1 MAVTCK
7 LCNKRGRLLQ
17 LLQSLLPVLSSMERF
32 DLLKT
37 ECQVLKIKDELD
49 SLSESGPIQDI
60 DLNFLS
66 KKLDQLKNKL
76 ASEMRPQRPP
86 LPHLD

>member
-1 MAVTCK
+1 
-7 LCNKRGRLLQ
+7 
-17 LLQSLLPVLSSMERF
+17 MERF
-32 DLLKT
+32 ESLKT

-49 SLSESGPIQDI
+49 ALSESGLIQNI
-60 DLNFLS
+60 DLTFLS

-76 ASEMRPQRPP
+76 ASEKRPQRPP